1 MAAQIRRANPPES
14 NAVMHPIDSHAW
26 TEGVRDAYTGLPS
39 RPDAP
44 VGSDLAYAAGRV
56 EGEALRLKHRQEY
69 EQLLFSG
76 RRTRELPEAGPS
88 TVE

>member
-1 MAAQIRRANPPES
+1 MTL
-14 NAVMHPIDSHAW
+14 HIDPQAW
-26 TEGVRDAYTGLPS
+26 TESVRDAYTGLPS
-39 RPDAP
+39 RPVAS
-44 VGSDLAYAAGRV
+44 VGDDLAYASSRV
-56 EGEALRLKHRQEY
+56 EGEALRQKHQQEY

>member
-1 MAAQIRRANPPES
+1 MTL
-14 NAVMHPIDSHAW
+14 HIDPQAW
-26 TEGVRDAYTGLPS
+26 IEGVRDAYTGLPS

-44 VGSDLAYAAGRV
+44 VGSDLAYASGRV

-76 RRTRELPEAGPS
+76 RQTRALPATEPS
-88 TVE
+88 SRG